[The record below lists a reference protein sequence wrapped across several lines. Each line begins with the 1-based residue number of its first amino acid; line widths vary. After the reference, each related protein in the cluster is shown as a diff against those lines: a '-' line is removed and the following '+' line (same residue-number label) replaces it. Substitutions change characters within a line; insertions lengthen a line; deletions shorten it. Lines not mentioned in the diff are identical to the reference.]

1 VDYEQ
6 VSEKALAI
14 LTEFGIDLIAAI
26 ATLLIGIWIAKWI
39 RRFVRRVLSR
49 TNFDEILI
57 RFLGNLVYT
66 GLLAVVVLAAVA
78 QLGVQ
83 TASLIAVL
91 GAAGLAVGL
100 AMQGSLSNFAAGV
113 LMLIFRPFKAGDY
126 VECAGTAGVVDDVHI
141 FNTRLRTP
149 DNKVVIVPNSE
160 IYSGTITNYSAL
172 ETRRLSLVYGV
183 SYAEDIDKVKA
194 VIHDVLAADQRVLSD
209 PAPTVALL
217 ELADSSVNFAVRPWV
232 ATADYWPVL
241 FDLNETIKK
250 RFDAEGISIPFPQ
263 RDVHLYS
270 EAPASDST
278 TS

>member
-39 RRFVRRVLSR
+39 RRVVRRVLSR

-66 GLLAVVVLAAVA
+66 GRLAVVVLAAVA

-113 LMLIFRPFKAGDY
+113 LMLIFRPFKAGHY